1 MNVKYNIVLFLA
13 IAVYISDVTVNCPT
27 DPQGIY
33 NEVILLFLYNITV
46 VLYVITNY
54 FL

>member
-13 IAVYISDVTVNCPT
+13 IAVYICGVTANCPT

-33 NEVILLFLYNITV
+33 NKVIGLFLYNITV
-46 VLYVITNY
+46 VLLVITNY

>member
-1 MNVKYNIVLFLA
+1 MKVKYNIVLFLA
-13 IAVYISDVTVNCPT
+13 IAVSICDVTANCPT

-33 NEVILLFLYNITV
+33 SKVIGLFLYNITV
-46 VLYVITNY
+46 VLFVFTNY

>member
-1 MNVKYNIVLFLA
+1 MKVKYNIVLFLA
-13 IAVYISDVTVNCPT
+13 IAVYICGVTANCPT

-33 NEVILLFLYNITV
+33 SKVIGLFLYNITV
-46 VLYVITNY
+46 VLFVFTNY